1 MLKKRSRSPSTPLN
15 ASRSAHR
22 VSFRTRQLERYI
34 PLALAGIT
42 ALALIFTRSLE
53 PSGWAAVVVA
63 MAIGAWSRAFPAQ
76 HQAMLSARAVCLLLC
91 AALLYLQ
98 GNASLGAQLLLMWTL
113 ATLVGYA
120 ILAQWQW
127 ALPVAAYGVLQYGA
141 LTLLQTPASW
151 TDWAFALCHLLV
163 WPYVALVFG
172 RSNQRSDASLEHS
185 LIDQDTG
192 LYTRQGLFT
201 YGEEVMAR
209 YQSDGQPLSLVL
221 IVCRNIEEVGDVL
234 GAKIL
239 RKLLGETVNGIATS
253 VELVGNSLAAR
264 FDTGEFVLLLPGA
277 DANRSKALLSK
288 KFGDPPHISLSTKER
303 KIRVMLDT
311 AVVVAGKNEHT
322 IESLYAAAQNRLERK
337 QNQLALRENAAPGT
351 SLEALKEL
359 MKDPPQAE
367 SNAKSKRKAKPS
379 KDTDFGNIDS
389 EMLSRLE
396 ANSTLPM
403 PFSSDK
409 D

>member
-1 MLKKRSRSPSTPLN
+1 
-15 ASRSAHR
+15 
-22 VSFRTRQLERYI
+22 
-34 PLALAGIT
+34 
-42 ALALIFTRSLE
+42 
-53 PSGWAAVVVA
+53 
-63 MAIGAWSRAFPAQ
+63 
-76 HQAMLSARAVCLLLC
+76 
-91 AALLYLQ
+91 
-98 GNASLGAQLLLMWTL
+98 
-113 ATLVGYA
+113 
-120 ILAQWQW
+120 
-127 ALPVAAYGVLQYGA
+127 LQYGA

-151 TDWAFALCHLLV
+151 TDWTFALCHLLV

-201 YGEEVMAR
+201 YGEELMAR
-209 YQSDGQPLSLVL
+209 FQSDGQPLSLVL

-288 KFGDPPHISLSTKER
+288 KFSDPPHISLSTKER

-337 QNQLALRENAAPGT
+337 QNQLALRENAAPGS

-409 D
+409 G